1 MTDKSLAPLEEIGPD
16 LLGPTR
22 IRMWPALIV
31 IAALIGCGG
40 GGGGGG
46 GPSPTPTP
54 TATATATSTPLTLVT
69 NPTAVAVNGL
79 GAANAQPLT
88 VSESAYTGAITESDT
103 CAGIAT
109 VSPGS
114 GVGPSLSETVT
125 GVAAGNCVATFKDIN
140 GETASSTIQV
150 TTSGVV
156 IQSRAR
162 EH

>member
-1 MTDKSLAPLEEIGPD
+1 MTSNTLLKFEEIGPD
-16 LLGPTR
+16 LLSPTR
-22 IRMWPALIV
+22 IRMWPALV
-31 IAALIGCGG
+31 AVAALSGCG

-54 TATATATSTPLTLVT
+54 TSTPLTLVASPAT
-69 NPTAVAVNGL
+69 VSINGV

-88 VSESAYTGAITESDT
+88 ASESAYTGTITESDT

-114 GVGPSLSETVT
+114 GVGPSLKETVT
-125 GVAAGNCVATFKDIN
+125 GVAGGTCVVTFKDAT
-140 GETASSTIQV
+140 GETATSTVQV

-156 IQSRAR
+156 IQSHTRD
-162 EH
+162 H